1 MLFLID
7 LASMDGISLPIYKKG
22 GCKYENRKYMGF
34 CILSCN
40 PVLPLRYP
48 AYLLAF
54 PLLRA
59 AVFGQ
64 KRKF

>member
-7 LASMDGISLPIYKKG
+7 LASMDGISIPIYKKG

-54 PLLRA
+54 TLVRA